1 MKPNQYKLLS
11 YNLFVILLIM
21 VGCKSAE
28 KKNDQEFTVKEVRE
42 YSINTEGVM
51 EVAPAT
57 MIKDAIR
64 LKGSIESVKSTSKK
78 TNTYFFVVEEI
89 VKYGSTFTSLEPQV
103 GEKVQLDTDADV
115 QFKSGDKVLI
125 DVLTPRSKNGDM
137 LTVTMVKTR

>member
-28 KKNDQEFTVKEVRE
+28 KKNDQEFTVKEARE

-51 EVAPAT
+51 KVAPAT

-78 TNTYFFVVEEI
+78 TNTYVFVVEEI
-89 VKYGSTFTSLEPQV
+89 VKYGPTFTSLEPQV